1 MKSRT
6 LIKSVLA
13 GLILSSFA
21 ISWGLVRDSKGNRQ
35 WLLPAFPMLS
45 CVLSGGGP
53 SQGPCQVPRVQ
64 PGQGSAQT
72 LPDERQKST
81 QEGEEEIQGK

>member
-1 MKSRT
+1 MKTRT

-13 GLILSSFA
+13 GVILSSFA

-45 CVLSGGGP
+45 CVLSGSGP
-53 SQGPCQVPRVQ
+53 SRVPCQAPKVQ
-64 PGQGSAQT
+64 PGQGNAQT

-81 QEGEEEIQGK
+81 QEGGEEIPGK